1 MSSRSGGCT
10 PCYTATLT
18 LQCCHQTQHT
28 PGPAHN
34 AARQRQPAL
43 MHCYVRMVCTLG
55 CCKCTTQWQEWLYHA
70 RSTPSAKSSGTATD
84 TQPQRQPEK
93 QRPTAPRSSLT
104 AAPHSSC
111 RARARRRP
119 HQSASRP
126 SIALSLSAQHTA
138 ALWWPLYMRM
148 ASPVDRSHS
157 RALQSDDAVTRYAAS
172 TEKTQSQTQ
181 RWWPARPRGACLGSA
196 VTPALARRACMGGR
210 RACGDARRLPE
221 VGNALRPGPAGMRGR
236 AAGAA
241 GRTHERAVEREAVQ
255 VPELDR
261 LVRGRRG
268 QLAHV
273 RAQQA
278 LEHVLAC
285 AAPCSGAARHRSR
298 SLVRTECTIRKGGP
312 HRRARAACAAAQ
324 SASSAR
330 SRASCATRS
339 TCLPQQAGVIEG
351 RNHRK
356 ASGV

>member
-236 AAGAA
+236 AAGM
-241 GRTHERAVEREAVQ
+241 
-255 VPELDR
+255 
-261 LVRGRRG
+261 RGRVVPASGRG
-268 QLAHV
+268 
-273 RAQQA
+273 
-278 LEHVLAC
+278 C
-285 AAPCSGAARHRSR
+285 APPRPGWGQG
-298 SLVRTECTIRKGGP
+298 IG
-312 HRRARAACAAAQ
+312 RRARRAAPTSVRSSVKPSRFQSLTVLSADVVASWRTSGLSRHLSTYLPARRRALAPRGTAAA
-324 SASSAR
+324 ASSGLSA
-330 SRASCATRS
+330 
-339 TCLPQQAGVIEG
+339 P
-351 RNHRK
+351 
-356 ASGV
+356 